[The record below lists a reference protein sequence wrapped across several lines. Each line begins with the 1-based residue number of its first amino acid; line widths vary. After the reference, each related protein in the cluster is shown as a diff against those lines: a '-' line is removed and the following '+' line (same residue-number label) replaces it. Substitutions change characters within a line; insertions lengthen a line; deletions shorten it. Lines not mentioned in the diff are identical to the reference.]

1 MLEKKQG
8 LLELI
13 MQMLSQGK
21 DAIGGIPPVLGRE
34 VGTGSTANN
43 MRAMQDAKMQGDAA
57 RQSLGPQL
65 GKMADTLTATSA
77 PPMASMSPVDSNV
90 ASSINATNP
99 NGMRAPNSPLM
110 SQPQTPVSQP
120 GPDAVLARQNQ
131 AKNNFRLPGDV
142 PPMPNMGSINQPGTD
157 ELSGELM
164 SMLKGAPQM
173 SMAPN
178 MSMPG
183 PDPLSEDQENM
194 LLDSRKLASQTG
206 LPMSFGPPIPEQVQ
220 SMPGQSDMLGRGP
233 AANTNTMYP
242 IAKGDNLTAIGSRS
256 GLTVEQL
263 MQLNPQ
269 ISNANDIQAGQ
280 QLNLGNASIAPRR
293 PAFGGKPSLAV
304 PQQGMMGPP
313 QMSDPPMPSAGVQAP
328 QTSDPLELLR
338 AKLRG
343 GAMQTPMRKPIM

>member
-8 LLELI
+8 LLELL

-21 DAIGGIPPVLGRE
+21 DAIGDVPPVLGRE
-34 VGTGSTANN
+34 VGTGSAATN

-65 GKMADTLTATSA
+65 GKMADGLMEPPV
-77 PPMASMSPVDSNV
+77 PPMPTMGSIDMSTAN
-90 ASSINATNP
+90 SINATNP

-110 SQPQTPVSQP
+110 SRPPPLSAEQEAITLQSRMQ
-120 GPDAVLARQNQ
+120 GMQ
-131 AKNNFRLPGDV
+131 AGGGN
-142 PPMPNMGSINQPGTD
+142 
-157 ELSGELM
+157 
-164 SMLKGAPQM
+164 GAPGFT
-173 SMAPN
+173 APVDL
-178 MSMPG
+178 M
-183 PDPLSEDQENM
+183 
-194 LLDSRKLASQTG
+194 
-206 LPMSFGPPIPEQVQ
+206 EQR
-220 SMPGQSDMLGRGP
+220 MGDMLGRGP

-256 GLTVEQL
+256 NLTVEQL

-269 ISNANDIQAGQ
+269 ISDPNVIQAGQ

-313 QMSDPPMPSAGVQAP
+313 QMNDPPMPSAGVQAP

>member
-8 LLELI
+8 LLELL

-21 DAIGGIPPVLGRE
+21 EAIGSVPPVLGRE
-34 VGTGSTANN
+34 VGTGSAATN

-57 RQSLGPQL
+57 RRSLESEL
-65 GKMADTLTATSA
+65 GKMAESLTATSA
-77 PPMASMSPVDSNV
+77 PPMASMSPVDSSV
-90 ASSINATNP
+90 ASAINATNP
-99 NGMRAPNSPLM
+99 NGMREPNSPLM
-110 SQPQTPVSQP
+110 SQPQAPVSQP
-120 GPDAVLARQNQ
+120 SPGAVLARQNQ
-131 AKNNFRLPGDV
+131 AKKNFRLPADV
-142 PPMPNMGSINQPGTD
+142 PPMPNMGSINSPGTD
-157 ELSGELM
+157 NLSGELM
-164 SMLKGAPQM
+164 SMLKGPPEM
-173 SMAPN
+173 SMAPT

-183 PDPLSEDQENM
+183 PEPLTEEQENM
-194 LLDSRKLASQTG
+194 LLDSRRQALNTG
-206 LPMSFGPPIPEQVQ
+206 LPMSFGPSIPEQVQ

-233 AANTNTMYP
+233 VANTNTMYP
-242 IAKGDNLTAIGSRS
+242 IAKGDTLTAIGSRS

-269 ISNANDIQAGQ
+269 ISNPNIIQAGQ

-293 PAFGGKPSLAV
+293 PAFGGNPNLAV

-328 QTSDPLELLR
+328 PTSDPLELLK

-343 GAMQTPMRKPIM
+343 GAMQTPMRKPMM